1 MAKEINIGTG
11 VTAPFKVKEGT
22 ITITNV
28 ATAHGERA
36 EPVLSA
42 GVKKLVTLLTLQN
55 GLLNQEPITPKHKQ
69 SVQTC

>member
-42 GVKKLVTLLTLQN
+42 GVKKGDLV
-55 GLLNQEPITPKHKQ
+55 EITGEF
-69 SVQTC
+69 